1 MHTFDVYCL
10 LLFVVVFFILCLPWI
25 GSWTKPNQNKV
36 LLLCVQIRFCMV
48 ATFGKYTSLKASAR
62 WKALYILLL
71 LPPPGCVSS
80 LVTMTSA
87 TATQNKRPV
96 VIHTVSTTN
105 FHFTLVWCSFCWP
118 RGWFWFVHVNVRTEF
133 VLYRWCMLGR
143 SLNVSCT

>member
-10 LLFVVVFFILCLPWI
+10 LLFVVVFSYFACHELVLERNQIKTKCYYSAFRLDSVWLQHSESILLWKLPLD
-25 GSWTKPNQNKV
+25 G
-36 LLLCVQIRFCMV
+36 
-48 ATFGKYTSLKASAR
+48 
-62 WKALYILLL
+62 KALNILLL